1 MSRTVEGGAG
11 TGGAGAGGTAGAHPH
26 LMAVD
31 VGGTGTKAALL
42 DPAGRVHDQFWQP
55 TGRESGP
62 ESVVRRVLDLVDGLC
77 RRASEAGRPVSAVG
91 LAVPG
96 IVDEAAGTALRST
109 TIGWHDVPFGQ
120 LVRER
125 TGLPVAVSHDVRAGG
140 VAEARLGA
148 GRAERDFLFVPVGT
162 GIAAALIRDR
172 RAAPG
177 AHHRSGEIGHIA
189 VRPDGERC
197 ACGGAGCAERYA
209 SAAAVSRRYGE
220 AVGAPAGAA
229 SGAVADA
236 AEVARRAAAGEPEA
250 RAVWDEAV
258 SALADVLLVVC
269 AVLDPP
275 LIVVGGGLAQSGD
288 QLLVPLRERMAERAT
303 VQSVPALVRA
313 ELGDRAGCLGAGLLA
328 ADLLSA
334 DPLSADPL
342 SVGLPSARPGE
353 RESR

>member
-1 MSRTVEGGAG
+1 MSRP
-11 TGGAGAGGTAGAHPH
+11 AGAHPH
-26 LMAVD
+26 LIAVD

-42 DPAGRVHDQFWQP
+42 DPTGRVREQFWQP

-62 ESVVRRVLDLVDGLC
+62 ESVVRRVLDFVDDLC
-77 RRASEAGRPVSAVG
+77 RQASEAGCPASAVG

-96 IVDEAAGTALRST
+96 IVDEAAGTAVHST
-109 TIGWHDVPFGQ
+109 SIGWHDVPFGR
-120 LVRER
+120 LVGER

-140 VAEARLGA
+140 VAEARAGA

-162 GIAAALIRDR
+162 GIAAALIHAG
-172 RAAPG
+172 RAVPG

-209 SAAAVSRRYGE
+209 SAAAVSRRYG
-220 AVGAPAGAA
+220 AGPGAHADAA
-229 SGAVADA
+229 SGAVTDA
-236 AEVARRAAAGEPEA
+236 AEVARRAVAGDPAA
-250 RAVWDEAV
+250 RAVWAEAV
-258 SALADVLLVVC
+258 SALADVLLVAC

-275 LIVVGGGLAQSGD
+275 LIVVGGGLAESGD

-303 VQSVPALVRA
+303 VQRVPALVRA

-328 ADLLSA
+328 SDLLA
-334 DPLSADPL
+334 AE
-342 SVGLPSARPGE
+342 LPE
-353 RESR
+353 RKSR

>member
-1 MSRTVEGGAG
+1 MS
-11 TGGAGAGGTAGAHPH
+11 GTAGDHPH
-26 LMAVD
+26 LIAVD

-42 DPAGRVHDQFWQP
+42 DPAGRVRERFWRP
-55 TGRESGP
+55 TGREDGP
-62 ESVVRRVLDLVDGLC
+62 DPVVRRVLDLVDELC
-77 RRASEAGRPVSAVG
+77 RRAAEAGFPASAVG

-96 IVDEAAGTALRST
+96 IVDEAAGTAVRST
-109 TIGWHDVPFGQ
+109 TIGWHDVPFGR

-162 GIAAALIRDR
+162 GIAGALVHDG
-172 RAAPG
+172 RAVPG
-177 AHHRSGEIGHIA
+177 AHHRSGEIGHLR
-189 VRPDGERC
+189 VRPDGEPC
-197 ACGGAGCAERYA
+197 ACGGTGCAEVYA
-209 SAAAVSRRYGE
+209 SAAAVSRRYG
-220 AVGAPAGAA
+220 AGPGAHADTT

-236 AEVARRAAAGEPEA
+236 AEVARRAAAGDPAA

-258 SALADVLLVVC
+258 SALADVLLVAC

-275 LIVVGGGLAQSGD
+275 LIVVGGGLAESGD

-303 VQSVPALVRA
+303 VQRVPALVRA

-328 ADLLSA
+328 ADLLAEGA
-334 DPLSADPL
+334 DPLAE
-342 SVGLPSARPGE
+342 GTEGE
-353 RESR
+353 GEGR